1 MWLVLALLSFSQSSA
16 PPSTRAF
23 GSGST
28 RGSVGGSASTLRA
41 ASRIC
46 SSVTSLVDRPDNR
59 VTALVSRAVV
69 KCREVGGTSS
79 SVRTAPTRSPSAD
92 RALASPKAAE
102 ITPSLVLHTV

>member
-1 MWLVLALLSFSQSSA
+1 MLALLSFSQSSA
-16 PPSTRAF
+16 PPSTRARIC
-23 GSGST
+23 ST